1 MKSKRVILSVSNDI
15 STDRRIEKVCLALME
30 LGFEPIVLGRNL
42 PNSVAPNKP
51 YATKRFSL
59 RFNKGA
65 LFYACLNLRLFFY
78 LLFAPKAILH
88 ANDLDTLL
96 PNFLVSKLRGLP
108 LVYDSHE
115 LFTEV
120 PEIQNRPFV
129 KKTWLAIE
137 RFIFPKLKH
146 VFTVNDVIAGIYQEK
161 YNVPVKVLKNVPLL
175 SHYPT
180 EIIAKP
186 AAPFT
191 VIMQGAGINVD
202 RGAEELLLS
211 AQYLTNDFR
220 ILIVG
225 AGDAWPSLEK
235 LLIDLP
241 ELNQRVSLKNKL
253 PYAEL
258 LELTKTAHLGVSLDK
273 PTNLNYKYSLP
284 NKLFDYCLAQTPV
297 LVSNVPVVA
306 GIVNQ
311 ENCGWI
317 VPEVTPQAIAN
328 SIIHISTN
336 ADDYRKAQEACLG
349 VIKKYNWETE
359 KLQLQNVYKAIV

>member
-15 STDRRIEKVCLALME
+15 STDRRVEKVCLALME
-30 LGFEPIVLGRNL
+30 LGLEPLVVGRNL
-42 PNSVAPNKP
+42 PTSVDPNKP

-59 RFNKGA
+59 RVNKGA

-108 LVYDSHE
+108 LIYDSHE

-161 YNVPVKVLKNVPLL
+161 YQVPVQVLKNVPLV
-175 SHYPT
+175 SQYPQT
-180 EIIAKP
+180 VITKP
-186 AAPFT
+186 ATPFT

-235 LLIDLP
+235 LLIDKP
-241 ELNQRVSLKNKL
+241 ELNQRVSLKTKL
-253 PYAEL
+253 PYTEL

-306 GIVNQ
+306 GIVTQ

-317 VPEVTPQAIAN
+317 VPNVTPKAIAER
-328 SIIHISTN
+328 IKQIQKN
-336 ADDYRKAQEACLG
+336 AEDYKKVQAACLQ
-349 VIKKYNWETE
+349 VITKYNWDIE
-359 KLQLQNVYKAIV
+359 KQQLLNVYKTIV